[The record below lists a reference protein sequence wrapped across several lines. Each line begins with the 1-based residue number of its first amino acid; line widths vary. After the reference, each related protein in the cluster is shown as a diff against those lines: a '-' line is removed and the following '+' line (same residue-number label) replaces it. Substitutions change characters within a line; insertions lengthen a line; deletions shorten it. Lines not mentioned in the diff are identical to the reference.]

1 MLGDLTINV
10 SLSAGVLLVA
20 LWLTARHEADLDWS
34 KLMIVSAVTGVL
46 TLLPPLFLWSSL
58 VEHFQ
63 WDVMKFWP
71 LILLATLAWQIGIFV
86 IMLNRYV
93 WVPVPKAL
101 LAWFVVQA
109 LLIAKDSVFTLL
121 RGGSIIDSA
130 WTTVTGMAS
139 PGEHQEAKLREEES
153 ERKIKEMQDAAR
165 EGNMDRMIAAVDAQ
179 TPRPATI
186 NKPATNQP
194 APATNAPVK
203 PANITTAAPPKTV
216 QPVPTP
222 RPSPPAAKPSATPPA
237 KTSTKPVITNSTT
250 ITQSYNPTNLPRA
263 NESTHREASRE
274 SLVVNGISKRGGE
287 TVLFVNGQVVQVG
300 GMITVNHKGY
310 RYVWRLAAVE
320 NDQPRW
326 EKP

>member
-58 VEHFQ
+58 LEHFQ

-71 LILLATLAWQIGIFV
+71 LILLATLAWQIGVFV
-86 IMLNRYV
+86 MMLNRYV

-101 LAWFVVQA
+101 LAWFMVQV

-139 PGEHQEAKLREEES
+139 PGEQHAAGLLEEES
-153 ERKIKEMQDAAR
+153 ERNIKELQDAAR

-179 TPRPATI
+179 TPRPLPAS
-186 NKPATNQP
+186 KPATNQP
-194 APATNAPVK
+194 APGAHSPVK
-203 PANITTAAPPKTV
+203 QAAVATTTPQAAALPAVK
-216 QPVPTP
+216 VP
-222 RPSPPAAKPSATPPA
+222 ATPPA
-237 KTSTKPVITNSTT
+237 KPAPANSTT
-250 ITQSYNPTNLPRA
+250 ITNFANATNLPPA
-263 NESTHREASRE
+263 NENAYREASRE
-274 SLVVNGISKRGGE
+274 SLVVNGISRRGGE
-287 TVLFVNGQVVQVG
+287 TILFVNGQVVRVG
-300 GMITVNHKGY
+300 GMITVNYKGY
-310 RYVWRLAAVE
+310 RYAWRLAAVE
-320 NDQPRW
+320 DNQPRW
-326 EKP
+326 EQP